1 MALTKTKTSEVISK
15 YQASPKD
22 VGSSSVQIALITERI
37 KYLTEHMK
45 THKRDYHSQL
55 GLLKL
60 VGQRKRLLAYV
71 KKTHSAEY
79 SKLIKALDL
88 RK

>member
-1 MALTKTKTSEVISK
+1 MALTKTKTSEVVSK
-15 YQASPKD
+15 YQTSPKD

-60 VGQRKRLLAYV
+60 VGQRKRLLSYV
-71 KKTHSAEY
+71 KRTDKAEY
-79 SKLIKALDL
+79 SKLIKSLDL

>member
-1 MALTKTKTSEVISK
+1 MALNKTKKSEVISK

-45 THKRDYHSQL
+45 THKRDYHSQM

-60 VGQRKRLLAYV
+60 VGQRKRLLTFV
-71 KKTHSAEY
+71 KRIRPEEY
-79 SKLIKALDL
+79 TKLIKQLDL